1 MLQPFDV
8 PNPSRSA
15 LSRLVAQVARRE
27 KLERQVMD
35 SHAKA
40 VASETAHTRQ
50 LQDERTRWQASL
62 QEEARTNAS
71 CRSWAVVVC
80 VHVVHVAW
88 DDVPHDVSVV

>member
-8 PNPSRSA
+8 LNHHGA
-15 LSRLVAQVARRE
+15 CGVTVAQVTRRE
-27 KLERQVMD
+27 KLERQMMD

-62 QEEARTNAS
+62 QEEARTTAAS
-71 CRSWAVVVC
+71 C
-80 VHVVHVAW
+80 
-88 DDVPHDVSVV
+88 